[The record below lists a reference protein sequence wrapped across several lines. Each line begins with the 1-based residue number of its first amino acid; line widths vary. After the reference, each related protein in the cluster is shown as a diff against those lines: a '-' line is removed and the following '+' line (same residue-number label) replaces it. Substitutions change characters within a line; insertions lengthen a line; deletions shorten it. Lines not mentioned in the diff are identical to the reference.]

1 VKLTRWL
8 LPALTGV
15 ALLAGCDGKDP
26 ERLKGV
32 GKKLAEK
39 GRKAADDANLPKV
52 SVTYPT
58 TEATKKPAPEAE
70 KTD

>member
-1 VKLTRWL
+1 MKRKLL
-8 LPALTGV
+8 LMMAALGV
-15 ALLAGCDGKDP
+15 LAGCDGRDP

-52 SVTYPT
+52 AVTYPGQ
-58 TEATKKPAPEAE
+58 EPKK
-70 KTD
+70 